1 MGSGGTE
8 AGTRGVKIPHH
19 QVPTGKNECGRSYSR
34 IDREEILG
42 LFLHAP
48 TAMIGGVLV
57 GFVSLR
63 LLTPSPLPNIGFYNP
78 LFWGR
83 RALLRLPINYRS
95 AYWVGAIGVL
105 YLVSVIFSNL
115 SGFRQS
121 PISEIQQADT

>member
-8 AGTRGVKIPHH
+8 AGTRGVKIPLH

-63 LLTPSPLPNIGFYNP
+63 LLTPSPLPNIGFYNL
-78 LFWGR
+78 LFGAGGR
-83 RALLRLPINYRS
+83 S
-95 AYWVGAIGVL
+95 
-105 YLVSVIFSNL
+105 
-115 SGFRQS
+115 
-121 PISEIQQADT
+121 

>member
-19 QVPTGKNECGRSYSR
+19 QVSTGKNECGRSYSR

-78 LFWGR
+78 LF
-83 RALLRLPINYRS
+83 
-95 AYWVGAIGVL
+95 
-105 YLVSVIFSNL
+105 
-115 SGFRQS
+115 
-121 PISEIQQADT
+121 